1 MNAGGRDDLAG
12 DLTADGGSDTGDYS
26 VAWNVRELVAKW
38 RHAVA
43 HASRAYWIVQV
54 TAALLTVFVTA
65 QLLQLAA
72 QLGGTQRDHALLS
85 TVLDAA
91 LVLAL
96 THLVLRPLLLV
107 AFVGRRTSSTASAA
121 LALALLSCAI
131 ASVLANDVALALTRS
146 SGHIQEIRFHTGSSD
161 FGIMLSGW
169 QLFAMQVV
177 NALVAYSLWTALYL
191 GWKAIST
198 RRALQSR
205 VNHARMW
212 QLTRQM
218 GPHFLF
224 NTFNS
229 IRGLIYEDRDRA
241 AELVTRLS
249 ELLRSHLEA
258 HDETHQPL
266 VDECQVAR
274 NYLEIELVRLEP
286 RLSYDFDIAAD
297 CERVM
302 LPTLTVLTAVENA
315 VKHGVAP
322 NPGPGWIRIR
332 ARRNASALL
341 LDISNSYGQPSSA
354 ESTGIGLKN
363 LRERLLLSTGGRAR
377 VHSRRQGSTFE
388 LSMELPL

>member
-1 MNAGGRDDLAG
+1 MIEGNRNDGLATDLR
-12 DLTADGGSDTGDYS
+12 ADGRGSSRDP
-26 VAWNVRELVAKW
+26 VAWNVSELVDKW
-38 RHAVA
+38 RHEVM
-43 HASRAYWIVQV
+43 HASRAYWIVQI

-85 TVLDAA
+85 TVLDATM
-91 LVLAL
+91 VLAL
-96 THLVLRPLLLV
+96 THLLLRPLLLG
-107 AFVGRRTSSTASAA
+107 AFVRRRTNSTAWAA
-121 LALALLSCAI
+121 LTLALLSCAA
-131 ASVLANDVALALTRS
+131 ASVLVNDVALALTRG
-146 SGHIQEIRFHTGSSD
+146 SGPIQEIRFHTGSSD

-191 GWKAIST
+191 GWKAIT
-198 RRALQSR
+198 ARRELQNR

-249 ELLRSHLEA
+249 DLLRTHLEA
-258 HDETHQPL
+258 HDETHQAL

-286 RLSYDFDIAAD
+286 RLSYDFDIAPD

-315 VKHGVAP
+315 VKHGIAP
-322 NPGPGWIRIR
+322 NPGPGWVRIR
-332 ARRNASALL
+332 ARRAASALL

-363 LRERLLLSTGGRAR
+363 LRERLLLSTGGQAR
-377 VHSRRQGSTFE
+377 IHSRRQGDTFE